1 MKVLE
6 KLFKSR
12 IEPRNDLDDKIYE
25 YLRKNAVGYEKRVK
39 SSVLMQEFNITDNKT
54 LRRHIENIRDNMDYE
69 IIICSE
75 AGSKGGYWSAT
86 TNDEV
91 YDTLAHLYNRAMKM
105 LKTYSKIKRRYKLD
119 KQMILKL
126 DQFEKEMYK
135 SIMEV
140 NNERNENR

>member
-6 KLFKSR
+6 KPFKSPV
-12 IEPRNDLDDKIYE
+12 EPRNDLDNKIYE

-39 SSVLMQEFNITDNKT
+39 SNVLMQQFNITDNKT
-54 LRRHIENIRDNMDYE
+54 LRSHIESIRDNMDYE
-69 IIICSE
+69 LIVCSE
-75 AGSKGGYWSAT
+75 AGSNGGYYVAT
-86 TNDEV
+86 TKDEV

-126 DQFEKEMYK
+126 DQFEKEIYK

-140 NNERNENR
+140 NNECKRDV

>member
-6 KLFKSR
+6 KPFKSHV
-12 IEPRNDLDDKIYE
+12 EPRNDLDNKIYE
-25 YLRKNAVGYEKRVK
+25 YLRKNAVGYEKRIK
-39 SSVLMQEFNITDNKT
+39 SNVLMQEFNITDNKT
-54 LRRHIENIRDNMDYE
+54 LRSHIESIRDNMDYE
-69 IIICSE
+69 LIICSE
-75 AGSKGGYWSAT
+75 AGSNGGYYVAT
-86 TNDEV
+86 ANDEV

-126 DQFEKEMYK
+126 DQFEKEIYK

-140 NNERNENR
+140 K